1 MWVSWKE
8 EGVWG
13 SNHEAEVVR
22 RSTVKRQYTF
32 MLSCVIRVG
41 VDEDQV
47 LMSRRIIFSGVLD
60 SGFVERGAG
69 GLRVV

>member
-1 MWVSWKE
+1 M
-8 EGVWG
+8 WG

-47 LMSRRIIFSGVLD
+47 FDVKKNNIFRRFRFRVCGAWCWGV
-60 SGFVERGAG
+60 EG
-69 GLRVV
+69 GVGGDGGV